1 MSRIPAAVAGIA
13 VVTTLAGCQWP
24 WSPSPGNTGAGANPA
39 PLATSGNVLYQA
51 VAADA
56 ASLQGEVANPSD
68 QSQVTDQPDQTSINA
83 TASKL
88 LGDIPAS
95 QAKLYPDCADTAH
108 YFGASLAY
116 YLLAARTA
124 QSGNYGAVLSDLRK
138 GADALT
144 WMKSEPNVQGAL
156 DFPGPNGNY

>member
-1 MSRIPAAVAGIA
+1 MRLLSILSSAIALGLVGLTITAGG
-13 VVTTLAGCQWP
+13 VFGDWF
-24 WSPSPGNTGAGANPA
+24 NGAGTPA
-39 PLATSGNVLYQA
+39 VGAGL
-51 VAADA
+51 
-56 ASLQGEVANPSD
+56 
-68 QSQVTDQPDQTSINA
+68 
-83 TASKL
+83 
-88 LGDIPAS
+88 S

-116 YLLAARTA
+116 YLLATRTA